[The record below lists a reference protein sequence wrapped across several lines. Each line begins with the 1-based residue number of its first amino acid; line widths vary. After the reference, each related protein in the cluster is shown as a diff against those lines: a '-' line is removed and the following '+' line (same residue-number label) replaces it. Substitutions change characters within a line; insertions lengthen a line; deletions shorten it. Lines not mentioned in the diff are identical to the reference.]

1 MVKALRAVLAV
12 GVMCGCYAARSAP
25 TAEETV
31 AGRLAW
37 IDANQVPVEYRHL
50 ATSPLVGPY
59 YILVSVSRHYCVVP
73 DAVYVTVHDNERWA
87 CDWRPVRPAG
97 IRVAPRAAA
106 DTLLPRIQ
114 D

>member
-1 MVKALRAVLAV
+1 MVKSLRAVLAW
-12 GVMCGCYAARSAP
+12 GVMCGCYVAGSAP
-25 TAEETV
+25 RAEETV

-37 IDANQVPVEYRHL
+37 IGANLVPVEYRHL

-59 YILVSVSRHYCVVP
+59 YVLVSLSRHYCVVP
-73 DAVYVTVHDNERWA
+73 DFVYVTVHDNERWA

-97 IRVAPRAAA
+97 IRVVPRAAA